1 MCKPQQII
9 WAAHTVDAQMWRMRQ
24 LLGNRQTHVYQPTI
38 YEDKDWYYRGRPNFF
53 GFTPPNSKFCFPEG
67 SFLTNSAIIG
77 SRYLVNPATVVGKR
91 ASFHWNCARKFAQY
105 LPSICALYGI
115 PCWERIV
122 RWMLYLGVLL
132 IPLFGYMWNIKKWWS
147 RNENNR
153 PCDNNKNKQK

>member
-91 ASFHWNCARKFAQY
+91 ASFHWDCARKFDQY
-105 LPSICALYGI
+105 L
-115 PCWERIV
+115 RIIWYSV
-122 RWMLYLGVLL
+122 LREDCEMNVVLVLL